1 VAPLL
6 CLLQSVTE
14 PDIACNRT
22 GGENMKQ
29 PAPYELQ
36 SYINLAIY
44 EHNKAL
50 REQMNAGQIEYEN
63 FLKAAFPA
71 DSYSV
76 IAAGVERCLEEH
88 NAN

>member
-1 VAPLL
+1 
-6 CLLQSVTE
+6 
-14 PDIACNRT
+14 
-22 GGENMKQ
+22 MKQ

-44 EHNKAL
+44 KHNKGL
-50 REQMNAGQIEYEN
+50 REQMNAGEIEYEN

-76 IAAGVERCLEEH
+76 IAAGIERCLEGH